1 MKLARRTTAIVL
13 IAGCLSLGGCATI
26 AQNLIGE
33 LAAES
38 SCRGGDTGND
48 GGPYY
53 DSACLDD
60 IGRWQDEN
68 PM

>member
-26 AQNLIGE
+26 AQSLIGE

-53 DSACLDD
+53 DAACLDD
-60 IGRWQDEN
+60 IDRWQDEN
-68 PM
+68 PI